1 MADSDYAALCRQ
13 MAIARQRRIDSEA
26 EEALLQAQIAAAG
39 RPRRFAN
46 EPNVEDLVVPLPPD
60 PLVVQEYLA
69 RNAVVSVLSTPVSR
83 FGLDPVLLDGYFNFD
98 QQDMVKIVANKGV
111 FIVTSMPQSD
121 KTCCLGAGIA
131 AQQKVV
137 SRPQILMSA
146 DVAMNI
152 AELQAKL
159 DFTETFGVKF
169 IVIKS
174 EVQIAALKRDMY
186 AFMTGRLVPIV
197 QSLGAQ
203 LARVKNFLVE
213 NNVRD
218 VTVWSDEPDAMW
230 TNHPESET
238 YTNREAELRDFLGM
252 SPAGFMGDD
261 CMVRKFVMVSA
272 THMSDIHI
280 LDILGANPVQIR
292 ANPEKL
298 AARGYADTDEIL
310 PCGAWL
316 DPATHNKEHM
326 YCMESPD
333 VEDFLA
339 DFAADPRPWKFL
351 MVCTT
356 PFVSVDSGSFEV
368 AGYLAQKYP
377 EFYTVVKS
385 AAGIR
390 RFRSYD
396 GDIMDF
402 DMGSSL
408 QKVVNELDARP
419 GGKDVPFVEV
429 TYSMS
434 MRGSSDRGDV
444 RVPTHMIC
452 ALTAG
457 RSTAEIMQIFMRG
470 GGRSVMQRRAN
481 GYPGVKLLTIESDY
495 RVFKGLDD
503 LTVAAAARMPDF
515 TAGEY
520 PHEMREVVGCKRP
533 HCRKK
538 LKMDFKRARYA
549 TPNLEPPP
557 VFAIAP
563 VAEPP
568 GTTVAEPL
576 ALQQAPIQNV
586 STRAMVIARN
596 KGDRKAL
603 LSGIYE
609 LAQGRL
615 DVVVTSQQMKAV
627 PALLDIISRS
637 KSNALAGLV
646 TNGHVLSVK
655 DPANPRRRTGEYTLT
670 EAGRQKVRGEL

>member
-1 MADSDYAALCRQ
+1 
-13 MAIARQRRIDSEA
+13 MAIADRREQAARA
-26 EEALLQAQIAAAG
+26 ETALLRAQIAAAG

-46 EPNVEDLVVPLPPD
+46 EPNVEDLVVPPPPD
-60 PLVVQEYLA
+60 PLVVPEYLA

-98 QQDMVKIVANKGV
+98 QQDMVRIVSKKGAFV
-111 FIVTSMPQSD
+111 VTSLPQSD
-121 KTCCLGAGIA
+121 KTVCLAVGIA

-137 SRPQILMSA
+137 SHPQILMSA

-159 DFTETFGVKF
+159 DFAGVFGVEF

-174 EVQIAALKRDMY
+174 DAHVARLHRDISSTA
-186 AFMTGRLVPIV
+186 AFMAGRLVPVV
-197 QSLGAQ
+197 QSSGAQ
-203 LARVKNFLVE
+203 LARLKNFMIK
-213 NNVRD
+213 NNVRN

-230 TNHPESET
+230 TNHPESEI
-238 YTNREAELRDFLGM
+238 YTNREAELRDFLNM
-252 SPAGFMGDD
+252 TPAGFMGDD
-261 CMVRKFVMVSA
+261 SVVRKFVMVSA

-280 LDILGANPVQIR
+280 LDILGANPVQIS

-298 AARGYADTDEIL
+298 AARGYADTDEIV

-316 DPATHNKEHM
+316 DPATHDKEHM
-326 YCMESPD
+326 YCMKSAE

-368 AGYLAQKYP
+368 AEFLAQKYP

-390 RFRSYD
+390 RFRSVG
-396 GDIMDF
+396 GDVVDS
-402 DMGSSL
+402 DLGTSL
-408 QKVVNELDARP
+408 QKVVNELDAAP
-419 GGKDVPFVEV
+419 GGKDVPFAEV

-434 MRGSSDRGDV
+434 MRGSSDRGNV

-470 GGRSVMQRRAN
+470 GGRSVTQRRAN
-481 GYPGVKLLTIESDY
+481 GYPGVSLLTIESDFK
-495 RVFKGLDD
+495 VFKGLDD
-503 LTVAAAARMPDF
+503 LTVAAAAQMPNF

-520 PHEMREVVGCKRP
+520 PHELREVVGCKRP

-538 LKMDFKRARYA
+538 LKMDFKRARFA
-549 TPNLEPPP
+549 APVQEPEPVLPVAGPSRREVDPTYVPP
-557 VFAIAP
+557 DAIAAVEGS
-563 VAEPP
+563 VAAKYVSLRTQWERLLCGIYDKVRSTDPF
-568 GTTVAEPL
+568 TTHLLTDLPDYKNSKFR
-576 ALQQAPIQNV
+576 ALNRELV
-586 STRAMVIARN
+586 N
-596 KGDRKAL
+596 KKKFVDKAGRHAYKLNQDGIDKAL
-603 LSGIYE
+603 ELISM
-609 LAQGRL
+609 LAQ
-615 DVVVTSQQMKAV
+615 
-627 PALLDIISRS
+627 
-637 KSNALAGLV
+637 
-646 TNGHVLSVK
+646 
-655 DPANPRRRTGEYTLT
+655 
-670 EAGRQKVRGEL
+670 